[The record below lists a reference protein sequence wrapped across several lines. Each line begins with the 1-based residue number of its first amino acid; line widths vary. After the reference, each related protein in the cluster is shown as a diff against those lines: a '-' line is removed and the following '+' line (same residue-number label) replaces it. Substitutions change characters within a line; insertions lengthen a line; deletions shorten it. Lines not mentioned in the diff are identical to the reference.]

1 MKRNINSRELV
12 LRALK
17 NEEVTRAPWVPFVG
31 CHGASLIG
39 VNCEEYFK
47 SVDNMVK
54 GVTKAYELYRPDGL
68 PALFDLQI
76 EAEAMGCKLQ
86 YSVSNPPA
94 VASHPLEDG
103 KELKDLKVPT
113 ENDGRFPIVLEA
125 TRRICNS
132 LGDKIAIYGL
142 ITGPLTLAL
151 HLKGTEIFYEMM
163 DEPENV
169 KELMS
174 FCLEVCKNTA
184 RMYMEAGVDIIAVV
198 DPMVSQISPENF
210 KEFVSP
216 YITPLFQYIK
226 ENDRLSSY
234 FVCGNAT
241 RNIEPMC
248 ICKPD
253 NISIDENVQL
263 EFAKEIC
270 SKYGISLGGNIK
282 LTVTMLF
289 GTPTDNINDAKN
301 CLQIGGTKGY
311 ILSPGCDMP
320 FNTPIENV
328 KAVTSVVQGEISE
341 FLGAEGSLAD
351 IEVELPD
358 YKNESK
364 VILDVITLDSASCAP
379 CQYMVEAVKAA
390 VKGLEDKVQW
400 TEYKVKEKES
410 VVRMIKLGVQ
420 NIPTICIDG
429 EIKYISIIPSVEEL
443 RRAILEK
450 VNMKKL

>member
-1 MKRNINSRELV
+1 MNSKELV
-12 LRALK
+12 LRAFR

-76 EAEAMGCKLQ
+76 EAEAMGCMLQ
-86 YSVSNPPA
+86 YSQFNPPA
-94 VASHPLEDG
+94 VISHPLEDG

-125 TRRICNS
+125 TRKICS
-132 LGDKIAIYGL
+132 TLGDKIAIYGL
-142 ITGPLTLAL
+142 ITGPFTLAL
-151 HLKGTEIFYEMM
+151 HLKGTDIFYEMM
-163 DEPENV
+163 DNPE
-169 KELMS
+169 KIEELMS
-174 FCLEVCKNTA
+174 FCIEVCKNTA
-184 RMYMEAGVDIIAVV
+184 RMYMESGVDIIAVV

-210 KEFVSP
+210 ERFVSP
-216 YITPLFQYIK
+216 FITPLFQYIK
-226 ENDRLSSY
+226 DNGKLSSY

-241 RNIEPMC
+241 RNIESMC
-248 ICKPD
+248 KCKPD
-253 NISIDENVQL
+253 NISIDENVAL
-263 EFAKEIC
+263 DFAKGISER
-270 SKYGISLGGNIK
+270 YGVSLGGNIK

-289 GTPTDNINDAKN
+289 GTPTDNIKDAKN

-320 FNTPIENV
+320 FNTPVENV
-328 KAVTSVVQGEISE
+328 KAVASVVYGEVSE
-341 FLGAEGSLAD
+341 FLGAEGSLSD
-351 IEVELPD
+351 ITIHLPD
-358 YKNESK
+358 YKNETK

-390 VKGLEDKVQW
+390 VKGLEDKVEW

-410 VVRMIKLGVQ
+410 VVRMIKLGVK

-429 EIKYISIIPSVEEL
+429 EIKYISIIPTIEEL
-443 RRAILEK
+443 RKSIIEQ
-450 VNMKKL
+450 VNKKGL

>member
-1 MKRNINSRELV
+1 MNSRELV
-12 LRALK
+12 LGALK

-47 SVDNMVK
+47 SVDNMVN
-54 GVTKAYELYRPDGL
+54 GVTKAFEIYRPDGL
-68 PALFDLQI
+68 PALFDLQV

-86 YSVSNPPA
+86 YSKSNPPA
-94 VASHPLEDG
+94 VISHPLEDG
-103 KELKDLKVPT
+103 IELKDLKVPT
-113 ENDGRFPIVLEA
+113 ESDGRFPIVLEA
-125 TRRICNS
+125 TRKICS
-132 LGDKIAIYGL
+132 TLGEKIAIYGL
-142 ITGPLTLAL
+142 ITGPFTLAL
-151 HLKGTEIFYEMM
+151 HLKGTDIFYEMM
-163 DEPENV
+163 DEPEKI

-174 FCLEVCKNTA
+174 FCLQVCKNTA
-184 RMYMEAGVDIIAVV
+184 RMYMEAGVDVIAVV

-210 KEFVSP
+210 EEFVAP
-216 YITPLFQYIK
+216 YITTLFKYIK
-226 ENDRLSSY
+226 ENEKLSSY

-248 ICKPD
+248 KCKPD
-253 NISIDENVQL
+253 SISIDENVPL
-263 EFAKEIC
+263 DFAKGIC
-270 SKYGISLGGNIK
+270 SKYGVSLGGNIK

-311 ILSPGCDMP
+311 ILSPGCDLP
-320 FNTPIENV
+320 FNTPVENV
-328 KAVTSVVQGEISE
+328 KAVTSVVYGEVSE

-351 IEVELPD
+351 IKVELPD
-358 YKNESK
+358 YKNETK
-364 VILDVITLDSASCAP
+364 VILDIITLDSASCAP

-390 VKGLEDKVQW
+390 VVGLEDKVEW

-429 EIKYISIIPSVEEL
+429 EIKYVSLIPAVEEL
-443 RRAILEK
+443 RRAILEV
-450 VNMKKL
+450 VNKKAL

>member
-1 MKRNINSRELV
+1 MNSRELV

-47 SVDNMVK
+47 SVDNMVN

-68 PALFDLQI
+68 PALFDLQV

-86 YSVSNPPA
+86 YSKTNPPS
-94 VASHPLEDG
+94 VCSHPLEDG
-103 KELKDLKVPT
+103 KNLKDLKVPS
-113 ENDGRFPIVLEA
+113 ERDGRFPMVLEA
-125 TRRICNS
+125 TRKICS
-132 LGDKIAIYGL
+132 TLGDKIAIYGL
-142 ITGPLTLAL
+142 ITGPFTLAL
-151 HLKGTEIFYEMM
+151 HLKGTDIFYEMM
-163 DEPENV
+163 DEPEAIV
-169 KELMS
+169 ELMS
-174 FCLEVCKNTA
+174 FCLEVCKKTA
-184 RMYMEAGVDIIAVV
+184 KMYMEAGVDIVAVV
-198 DPMVSQISPENF
+198 DPMVSQISPDNF
-210 KEFVSP
+210 EEFVSP
-216 YITPLFQYIK
+216 YITPLFEYIK
-226 ENDRLSSY
+226 ENEKVSTY
-234 FVCGNAT
+234 FVCGNAA

-248 ICKPD
+248 KCKPD
-253 NISIDENVQL
+253 GISIDENVPL
-263 EFAKEIC
+263 NFAKGIC
-270 SKYGISLGGNIK
+270 SKYGVSLGGNIK

-301 CLQIGGTKGY
+301 CLEIGGTKGY

-328 KAVTSVVQGEISE
+328 EAVASVVYGEVSK
-341 FLGAEGSLAD
+341 FLGAEGSLED
-351 IEVELPD
+351 INIQLPD
-358 YKNESK
+358 YKNEAK

-429 EIKYISIIPSVEEL
+429 EIRYVSIIPSVEEL
-443 RRAILEK
+443 KNSIVEAI
-450 VNMKKL
+450 NKKGL